1 MVRFKVTG
9 DYTCMGDQTHCHMV
23 IDWFDS
29 LHLCDW
35 ILCEM
40 YPQNARD
47 MSSWHQSMHGHWH
60 AGTGHIFEHVVG
72 FLSPLNWWSFL
83 SYDKR
88 HAGGFWAVICIHPG
102 YFIGLGLVH
111 RLEVW
116 CFPPAMGL
124 YFKRYKHLWFFILTA
139 SDPSLVPFSPTWK
152 SSRILFWNVCHMI
165 LSAKVRMGSY
175 ADGQW
180 PCCVLFWVHSETCC
194 GALQLC
200 VLPVVGVNLRV
211 WMM

>member
-9 DYTCMGDQTHCHMV
+9 DYTCMGDQPLCHMV
-23 IDWFDS
+23 IYWFDS
-29 LHLCDW
+29 LHLSDW

-88 HAGGFWAVICIHPG
+88 HAGGFWAVILYTSWLFYRAGSCSQAW
-102 YFIGLGLVH
+102 GLM
-111 RLEVW
+111 
-116 CFPPAMGL
+116 FPPMRWDCIARDTSTCGFLSWL
-124 YFKRYKHLWFFILTA
+124 YLTQVWSPSVPRGRVQGYCSGMSVTWYCQPKLGWVHMLMV
-139 SDPSLVPFSPTWK
+139 SDPAVFCFGCTVK
-152 SSRILFWNVCHMI
+152 
-165 LSAKVRMGSY
+165 
-175 ADGQW
+175 
-180 PCCVLFWVHSETCC
+180 
-194 GALQLC
+194 
-200 VLPVVGVNLRV
+200 PVVVPPCSCVFYL
-211 WMM
+211 WWEWT